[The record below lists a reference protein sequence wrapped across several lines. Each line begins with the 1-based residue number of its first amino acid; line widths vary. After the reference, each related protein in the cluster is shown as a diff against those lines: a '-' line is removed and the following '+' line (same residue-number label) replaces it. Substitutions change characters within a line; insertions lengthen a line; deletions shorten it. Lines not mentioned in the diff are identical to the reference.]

1 MCGLSEVQRLSGV
14 QHGLSAV
21 QHGLSAIQHRLSVVH
36 HGLSVVQHR
45 LSVVQHRFSVVNHDI
60 GVQAG
65 GGKIL
70 QFSGKFWHIKVNF
83 VQIYQKIA
91 FFLAKQGSAPL
102 EIFPQTP
109 FMFGFSI
116 SPHAGSLRSSWG
128 FPQSSVGFPQSSV
141 GWLRSRASSGN
152 PVQPLNRGQIGF
164 HLSL

>member
-21 QHGLSAIQHRLSVVH
+21 QHGLSAVQHRLSVVH

-45 LSVVQHRFSVVNHDI
+45 LSVVNHDI

-91 FFLAKQGSAPL
+91 FFLAKQGSAPSRN
-102 EIFPQTP
+102 FPP
-109 FMFGFSI
+109 YAV
-116 SPHAGSLRSSWG
+116 HVR
-128 FPQSSVGFPQSSV
+128 V
-141 GWLRSRASSGN
+141 
-152 PVQPLNRGQIGF
+152 F
-164 HLSL
+164 H